1 MGVEVKEYETD
12 PTQVKNVKSQTKA
25 YNFSISTL
33 KFRKEFKFKFQ
44 DTVESLATDL
54 KENWDSMTKTDRSE
68 AFDYE

>member
-1 MGVEVKEYETD
+1 MGYILVLLVSVSLAGTSLDERE
-12 PTQVKNVKSQTKA
+12 KSNK
-25 YNFSISTL
+25 

-54 KENWDSMTKTDRSE
+54 KENWDTMTKTDRSE